1 MNKNKEFKNIEFK
14 NKEFKNK
21 ELKNIEFNYWIN
33 IQFGGRKNTEK
44 KWDSLEHNGVMFPD
58 DYKPHGINLI
68 YNGRNIKLNDL
79 AEEYATY
86 YAKYLDTDY
95 INNSR
100 FKRNFWKEWRKII
113 DKNLNIVEFDKCDFR
128 LIKEYLDKEKEKKNL
143 MTKEEKLQVKE
154 NNDKLAEKY
163 KYCMID
169 GKKQQVGNYRIEP
182 PGLFLGRGCHPK
194 LGMLK
199 KRILPDDITI
209 NISKGSDI
217 PKINLEGDYKWGEI
231 IHDNTVNWLA
241 TWRDNITGKNK
252 YVFPGDQS
260 DFKAKSD
267 IAKFDLAKKLK
278 KKAGEIR
285 SENNKNLESNDVV
298 KKQLATAL
306 YFIDKLALRV
316 GNEKGEDQADTVGVS
331 SLRVEH
337 LTLLDDINFKIKLDF
352 LGKDSIRYTNKF
364 TINEIVY
371 QNLKL
376 FLKDKDNK
384 DDLFDKIKADDI
396 NKYIQSFLPG
406 LTSKVFRTYN
416 ASYVFQKELNLIS
429 KKFESYNKNDKVN
442 LILDEFNKANAKVAL
457 LCNHQKK
464 VSKGFN
470 ENINKIN
477 QRLKDFKKKKEELEG
492 KKKEKSG
499 KQAKGL
505 RERIKKIDENIKLLK
520 SKKSSKIEMKSVSLG
535 TSKINYIDPRI
546 TIAFLKKHKIEVDKI
561 FTKTLQQKFYWA
573 FTVDDNYVF

>member
-1 MNKNKEFKNIEFK
+1 MNKNN
-14 NKEFKNK
+14 
-21 ELKNIEFNYWIN
+21 EFNYWIN
-33 IQFGGRKNTEK
+33 IQFGGKKNNEK
-44 KWDSLEHNGVMFPD
+44 KWDSLEHNGVMFPNN
-58 DYKPHGINLI
+58 YKSHGINLI
-68 YNGRNIKLNDL
+68 YNGKKIKLNDL

-86 YAKYLDTDY
+86 YAKYLDTEY

-100 FKRNFWKEWRKII
+100 FKKNYWKEWKKLIN
-113 DKNLNIVEFDKCDFR
+113 KNLNIIDFEKCDFR
-128 LIKEYLDKEKEKKNL
+128 LIKEYLEKEKEKKNL
-143 MTKEEKLQVKE
+143 MTKEEKLKVKE
-154 NNDKLAEKY
+154 NNDKLADKY
-163 KYCMID
+163 KFCMIN
-169 GKKQQVGNYRIEP
+169 GKKQQVGNFRIEP

-199 KRILPDDITI
+199 RRVLPEDITI
-209 NISKGSDI
+209 NISKGV
-217 PKINLEGDYKWGEI
+217 PLPEINLDDDYKWGKV

-241 TWRDNITGKNK
+241 SWKDNITGKNK

-267 IAKFDLAKKLK
+267 ITKFDLAKKLK
-278 KKAGEIR
+278 IKSGEIR
-285 SENNKNLESNDVV
+285 NENNKNLVSDNLV

-316 GNEKGEDQADTVGVS
+316 GNEKGDDQADTVGVS

-337 LTLLDDINFKIKLDF
+337 ITLLDDINFKIKLDF

-364 TINEIVY
+364 TINENVY
-371 QNLKL
+371 KNLKI
-376 FLKDKDNK
+376 FLKDKANK

-416 ASYVFQKELNLIS
+416 ASSLFQKELNLIS
-429 KKFESYNKNDKVN
+429 KKFESYTENDKIN

-470 ENINKIN
+470 ENINKFNEKI
-477 QRLKDFKKKKEELEG
+477 KEFKKKKNELEE
-492 KKKEKSG
+492 KKKEKTG
-499 KQAKGL
+499 NQAKGL
-505 RERIKKIDENIKLLK
+505 RERIKRIDEKIKLLK

-546 TIAFLKKHKIEVDKI
+546 TIVFLKKHNIDIDKI
-561 FTKTLQQKFYWA
+561 FTKTLQQKFHWA
-573 FTVDDNYVF
+573 FEVITDYIF